1 MRSSMKK
8 ARSVAVAVWFTCE
21 LADQI
26 GRITVPKPTPPGP
39 APAPVAVTAEPR
51 FTG

>member
-1 MRSSMKK
+1 MR
-8 ARSVAVAVWFTCE
+8 V
-21 LADQI
+21 
-26 GRITVPKPTPPGP
+26 GRITVPERVPPGP

>member
-8 ARSVAVAVWFTCE
+8 ARFVAVAAV
-21 LADQI
+21 L
-26 GRITVPKPTPPGP
+26 
-39 APAPVAVTAEPR
+39 APAAVTAEPR